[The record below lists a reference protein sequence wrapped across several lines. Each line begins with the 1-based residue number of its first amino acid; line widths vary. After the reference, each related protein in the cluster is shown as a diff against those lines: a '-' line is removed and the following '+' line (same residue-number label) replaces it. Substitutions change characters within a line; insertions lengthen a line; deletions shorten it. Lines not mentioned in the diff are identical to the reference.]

1 MTETYIVTG
10 GAGFIG
16 SHLAERLL
24 KEGQRVRIIDNFS
37 TGKRANIAALVEA
50 FPNALEVHVVSITDR
65 EALAP
70 IFKGVDYIFHQAA
83 LASVPRSVDDPIST
97 NDANV
102 NGTLNV
108 LVAARDANVRRVA
121 YAASSSAYGDTSLP
135 RDATAE
141 YQVETMQPHPLSP
154 YGVSKLAGEYYC
166 QAFTQVYGLET
177 VALRY
182 FNVFGPRQDET
193 SQYSAVIPKFIAAML
208 SGTAPTI
215 YGDGEQSRDFTYIDN
230 VVHGNLL
237 ALKAPDVGGEMMN
250 LATGGSVSLLQLV
263 EKINRLL
270 GTSFE
275 PIHAPE
281 RAGDI
286 KYSRANIGKITDLLD
301 FAPVVDFDS
310 GLARTIDWFKSR
322 SS

>member
-1 MTETYIVTG
+1 MSETYIVTG

-24 KEGQRVRIIDNFS
+24 KDGHRVRIIDNFS
-37 TGKRANIAALVEA
+37 TGKRANVALLA
-50 FPNALEVHVVSITDR
+50 KSFPDALEVHEVSITD
-65 EALAP
+65 ANAIAP
-70 IFKGVDYIFHQAA
+70 IFKGADYVFHQAA
-83 LASVPRSVDDPIST
+83 LASVPRSVADPVAT
-97 NDANV
+97 NEANV

-108 LVAARDANVRRVA
+108 LVAARDAGVKRVV
-121 YAASSSAYGDTSLP
+121 YAASSSAYGEVTE
-135 RDATAE
+135 A
-141 YQVETMQPHPLSP
+141 YQVETMPPHPLSP

-193 SQYSAVIPKFIAAML
+193 SQYAAVIPRFIAAMM
-208 SGTAPTI
+208 SGKPPTI
-215 YGDGEQSRDFTYIDN
+215 YGDGMQSRDFTFIDN

-237 ALKAPDVGGEMMN
+237 ALKAPEVGGEMMN

-275 PIHAPE
+275 PIHDPARP
-281 RAGDI
+281 GDI
-286 KYSRANIGKITDLLD
+286 KYSRANVGKITDLLD

-310 GLARTIDWFKSR
+310 GLARTIDWFKTR
-322 SS
+322 